1 MLKLNNVY
9 TAYGHIEALKGVSIE
24 ISEREIVAII
34 GANGAGKSTMLN
46 TISGVLRPKHG
57 RIEFLGQRIDN
68 LSAHIIVE
76 MGISQVPEGRRIFPR
91 LTVME
96 TLEMGQY
103 LRTGVRGQGSGV
115 RKTVKED
122 VKRVFEYF
130 PILKERLKQFGGT
143 LSGGEQQMLAIGR
156 ALMAKPKLLLL
167 DEPSLGL
174 APLMVEKIFEII
186 KKISEEGMTIILV
199 EQNANAALRLADKG
213 YVLETGR
220 VVMYDNASALLGNPQ
235 LRAAY
240 LGEG

>member
-76 MGISQVPEGRRIFPR
+76 AGISQVPEGRRIFPR
-91 LTVME
+91 LTVLE
-96 TLEMGQY
+96 NLEMGAYSTNFKFQISNFKSE
-103 LRTGVRGQGSGV
+103 LEKIFQ
-115 RKTVKED
+115 
-122 VKRVFEYF
+122 YF
-130 PILKERLKQFGGT
+130 PILKERLKQLGGT
-143 LSGGEQQMLAIGR
+143 LSGGEQQMLAIAR
-156 ALMAKPKLLLL
+156 ALMARPKLLLL

-174 APLMVEKIFEII
+174 APMMVEKIFEII
-186 KKISEEGMTIILV
+186 KRINEEGMTIMLV
-199 EQNANAALRLADKG
+199 EQNANAALQLADRG

-220 VVMYDNASALLGNPQ
+220 VIMHDTASALLKNPQ
-235 LRAAY
+235 LRTAY

>member
-91 LTVME
+91 LTVLE
-96 TLEMGQY
+96 NLEMGAYSRNFKFQISNFKSE
-103 LRTGVRGQGSGV
+103 L
-115 RKTVKED
+115 EN
-122 VKRVFEYF
+122 VFAYF
-130 PILKERLKQFGGT
+130 PILKERLKQLGGT

-186 KKISEEGMTIILV
+186 KKISEEGMTIMLV

>member
-9 TAYGHIEALKGVSIE
+9 TSYGNIEALKGVSAE
-24 ISEREIVAII
+24 IAQNEIVAII

-46 TISGVLRPKHG
+46 TISGVLHPKHG

-76 MGISQVPEGRRIFPR
+76 VGISQVPEGRRIFPR

-96 TLEMGQY
+96 NLEMGAYSRNFKFQISNFKSE
-103 LRTGVRGQGSGV
+103 LEKIFQ
-115 RKTVKED
+115 
-122 VKRVFEYF
+122 YF

>member
-76 MGISQVPEGRRIFPR
+76 AGISQVPEGRRIFPR
-91 LTVME
+91 LTVLE
-96 TLEMGQY
+96 NLEMGAYSRNFKFQISNFKSE
-103 LRTGVRGQGSGV
+103 LEKIFQ
-115 RKTVKED
+115 
-122 VKRVFEYF
+122 YF

-174 APLMVEKIFEII
+174 APMMVEKIFEII
-186 KKISEEGMTIILV
+186 KRISGEGMTIMLV

-220 VVMYDNASALLGNPQ
+220 VVMYDNASALMGNPQ

>member
-76 MGISQVPEGRRIFPR
+76 VGISQVPEGRRIFPR
-91 LTVME
+91 LTVLE
-96 TLEMGQY
+96 NLEMGAYSRNFKFQISNFKSE
-103 LRTGVRGQGSGV
+103 LEKIFQ
-115 RKTVKED
+115 
-122 VKRVFEYF
+122 YF